1 MNRNEI
7 LEQLKENPKVSV
19 LIVGAGIN
27 GIGTFRDLL
36 LDGVV
41 VWRCF
46 AKPGSDSSA
55 GGRGSGGG
63 DPGAIVADVLGG

>member
-27 GIGTFRDLL
+27 GIGTFHLL
-36 LDGVV
+36 MDDGNT
-41 VWRCF
+41 VW
-46 AKPGSDSSA
+46 
-55 GGRGSGGG
+55 
-63 DPGAIVADVLGG
+63 I